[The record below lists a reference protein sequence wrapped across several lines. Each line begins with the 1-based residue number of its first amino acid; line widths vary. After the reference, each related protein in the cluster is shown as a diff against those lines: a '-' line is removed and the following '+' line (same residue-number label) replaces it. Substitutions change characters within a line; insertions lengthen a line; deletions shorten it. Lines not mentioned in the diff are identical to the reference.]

1 MNRKDY
7 AKMTKAANT
16 LYEYAYL
23 TGDDFQ
29 RIDSIDEEI
38 YNIDK
43 KLSYIVINKN
53 DESIGSIIK
62 NGSFAYKN
70 GNSALNLV
78 SGAAEVLKRISAF
91 TNVNNGSGKVPHDEL
106 NKRKRLIFERAEIIE
121 GSREKMKMNNPEQYE
136 NITNIINQQRL
147 EMKNGTFDIS
157 SLIGI

>member
-1 MNRKDY
+1 MNRKDC
-7 AKMTKAANT
+7 AIMTKTVNA

-23 TGDDFQ
+23 TADDFQ
-29 RIDSIDEEI
+29 MIDRIDEEI

-43 KLSYIVINKN
+43 KLSHIVLNKN

-62 NGSFAYKN
+62 NGSLADKN
-70 GNSALNLV
+70 GNSALNLFFGV
-78 SGAAEVLKRISAF
+78 VEAVKRVSAF
-91 TNVNNGSGKVPHDEL
+91 ANVNYASGKAPLDEL
-106 NKRKRLIFERAEIIE
+106 NKRKRLILERTEIIE

-136 NITNIINQQRL
+136 NITKIINQQRL